1 MTSNIPD
8 CDSNISPP
16 PKMSTSNSNSNSN
29 ISNIKSDYSTGSNN
43 SSLDRNNTSLN
54 LTNGFVINEELVRE
68 VNREFNKLIE
78 KFEENNRN
86 NVSLVDVLDVPP
98 PEEYQSSVNPTFH
111 KLSRNN
117 NQHQT
122 VSQNSLKNHS
132 SEIRGLCLMK

>member
-16 PKMSTSNSNSNSN
+16 PKMSTSNSNSNSNN

-111 KLSRNN
+111 KLCRNN
-117 NQHQT
+117 NQQQT
-122 VSQNSLKNHS
+122 VS
-132 SEIRGLCLMK
+132 